1 MGQNDRPEEEPKGE
15 LAVKTRRPVRF
26 LVVIHNDAY
35 TTMDFVI
42 DVLKRFFKKEHG
54 EAVELMLTVHQAGA
68 APAGVYSRDIAE
80 TLIAEVRAFAV
91 EQRQPLQLTMEPE

>member
-1 MGQNDRPEEEPKGE
+1 MSENDRPEEEAEGAV
-15 LAVKTRRPVRF
+15 AVKTRRPARF
-26 LVVIHNDAY
+26 RVVIHNDDY

-42 DVLKRFFKKEHG
+42 EVLKRFFKKEQS
-54 EAVELMLTVHQAGA
+54 EAVELMLTVHEAGA

-80 TLIAEVRAFAV
+80 TLVAEVRAYAV